1 MVRLKLACITIGSTD
16 IMSQQQYWLIGQS
29 SEGLKHLNELEDR
42 VPPAVIAKYDREAA
56 HRESQDRW
64 NRRIAN
70 IAGVLGPKD
79 PTHWVPMTLTILEE
93 SFSPDF
99 FVRSAWFVS
108 ARLREVM
115 DLPDHVAQYLP
126 VDSSGCHEKARE
138 QNYMIM
144 DTFAVQNAIDAERSV
159 IKYRDYREQDGTI
172 TKQVS
177 HVREIV
183 WREGF
188 VSEAP
193 VFRDPHDNRF
203 FATDA
208 FAEKVMRAGIT
219 DMKFQDVTSERAK
232 KELVIK
238 TL

>member
-1 MVRLKLACITIGSTD
+1 
-16 IMSQQQYWLIGQS
+16 MSQKQYWLIGQS
-29 SEGLKHLNELEDR
+29 SEGMERLHELEDR
-42 VPPAVIAKYDREAA
+42 IPPAVIVKYDREAS

-64 NRRIAN
+64 DRRIAN

-79 PTHWVPMTLTILEE
+79 PAQWVPMTLTILEE
-93 SFSPDF
+93 SFCPEF

-138 QNYMIM
+138 QNYMVM
-144 DTFAVQNAIDAERSV
+144 DPFAVQNAIDTERSV
-159 IKYRDYREQDGTI
+159 IDYGDYPEDDGTI
-172 TKQVS
+172 TKQVLG
-177 HVREIV
+177 VKNFV
-183 WREGF
+183 WRECF
-188 VSEAP
+188 VSEVP
-193 VFRDPHDNRF
+193 IFRDPHDNRF

-208 FAEKVMRAGIT
+208 FAEKVLRAGIT